1 MTKSSD
7 RYLDLKSE
15 QWKLAEELI
24 EVLENF
30 CIATTFLSSEENVSM
45 SAAHPILHGII
56 DQLEPDVSDSTTI
69 KHFKEVVSSE
79 ISERFELNS
88 LHSAHPML
96 LTAIMD
102 PRFKNLTLSKY
113 SETEQ
118 EAIKKSI
125 LELMEMYKDET
136 ESPEPVVKRMECRCG
151 QKSNF

>member
-1 MTKSSD
+1 
-7 RYLDLKSE
+7 
-15 QWKLAEELI
+15 
-24 EVLENF
+24 
-30 CIATTFLSSEENVSM
+30 M
-45 SAAHPILHGII
+45 SAIHPILHGII
-56 DQLEPDVSDSTTI
+56 DQLGPDVSDSTTM
-69 KHFKEVVSSE
+69 KHFTEVVSSE

-136 ESPEPVVKRMECRCG
+136 ESPEPVVKRPKKLTALDKLLGEETTVTEPSFSLELDNTQMG
-151 QKSNF
+151 